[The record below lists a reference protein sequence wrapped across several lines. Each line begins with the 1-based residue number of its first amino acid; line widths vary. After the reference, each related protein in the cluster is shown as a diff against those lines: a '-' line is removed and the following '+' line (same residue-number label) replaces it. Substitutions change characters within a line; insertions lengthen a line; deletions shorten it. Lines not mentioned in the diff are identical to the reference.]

1 MAITPTGT
9 RRGRSGFTLIELL
22 VVIAIIAILIG
33 LLLPAVQKVREAS
46 NQAGAEKNLVQ
57 VCTAAQSY
65 KDATGGYPTSV
76 SQLSNFITDGTLL
89 SGIDG
94 GYEFTIT
101 DTFTRFTA
109 QAEPVLPGITGAE
122 TFTTGPNCST
132 TESATPGADA
142 ARQTMFNQ
150 LFQTGAET
158 IAGLLSMDPN
168 APSQARSYVS
178 SPPTIIAVLNMMGDG
193 SVRPADIVRFD
204 QYPQLLGGFL
214 NFVTQAMHLGAGNE
228 NVSGLPAV
236 QFSSLGT
243 TLQPNVLSYDGV
255 CKLTGLY
262 ETDPGVANAL
272 CAKLSAAQDA
282 ESRGNANAKAG
293 QLHAFYNE
301 IQAQTNKTLTMA
313 QARVLIAL
321 LQTL

>member
-1 MAITPTGT
+1 MG
-9 RRGRSGFTLIELL
+9 RGRSGFTLIELL

-46 NQAGAEKNLVQ
+46 NAAGAQQNLNLI
-57 VCTAAQSY
+57 CTAAQGY
-65 KDATGGYPTSV
+65 KDATGSYPTSV

-109 QAEPVLPGITGAE
+109 QAEPVLPGITGNQ
-122 TFTTGPNCST
+122 TLVTGPSCSI

-142 ARQTMFNQ
+142 ARQTMFDQ
-150 LFQTGAET
+150 LFQTGSET

-168 APSQARSYVS
+168 ATSQARSYVN

-193 SVRPADIVRFD
+193 SVRIADVVRFS
-204 QYPQLLGGFL
+204 QYPELLGGFL
-214 NFVTQAMHLGAGNE
+214 TFVTQAMHLGAGNE

-236 QFSSLGT
+236 QFSSLGS
-243 TLQPNVLSYDGV
+243 TLDPNVLSYDGV
-255 CKLTGLY
+255 CKLTTLY
-262 ETDPGVANAL
+262 ETDAGVANSL
-272 CAKLSAAQDA
+272 CAKLAAAKDS
-282 ESRGNANAKAG
+282 ESRGNSNAKAG
-293 QLHAFYNE
+293 QLNAFFNE
-301 IQAQTNKTLTMA
+301 VQAQTNKTLTGA
-313 QARVLIAL
+313 QTRVIIAVL
-321 LQTL
+321 RTL